1 MISSAVIK
9 PTDMI
14 TIFGMTLPTN
24 FVWVTVSFVVK
35 ALGSTPAMYLS
46 LALLADILDHQE
58 ALHGK
63 RTDGFSMM
71 IYGAIMAGMTGLTT
85 GVLNAVISAT
95 GYDVNA
101 LNTNTKMLESVQ
113 RAMPW
118 VFIGAETICYLVI
131 ALAFIFMLVEKFGK
145 FDHKAIEQD
154 HQAAAEAEG
163 REYVSALEKIRR
175 EEGEEA
181 YEAELKKQA
190 DAAAAE
196 QKKLDKLSNEQR
208 AALEAKEEALLKEY
222 NELRARNGRAAIE

>member
-1 MISSAVIK
+1 MTAVVSFCALCLLLVSGKAIRTAIPFLRKLYLPSSIVGGAIGMISSAVIK

-101 LNTNTKMLESVQ
+101 LNTNTKITHSCL
-113 RAMPW
+113 
-118 VFIGAETICYLVI
+118 C
-131 ALAFIFMLVEKFGK
+131 
-145 FDHKAIEQD
+145 
-154 HQAAAEAEG
+154 
-163 REYVSALEKIRR
+163 
-175 EEGEEA
+175 
-181 YEAELKKQA
+181 
-190 DAAAAE
+190 
-196 QKKLDKLSNEQR
+196 
-208 AALEAKEEALLKEY
+208 
-222 NELRARNGRAAIE
+222 